1 MRTRLDALLGKEV
14 EVRTAGLTYRGVLVE
29 VGEEIL
35 FLRGPLSFHQIT
47 MDRVAEVRLLAGGA
61 AAGRADTPADL

>member
-14 EVRTAGLTYRGVLVE
+14 EVRAAGLTYRGVLVE

-35 FLRGPLSFHQIT
+35 FLRGPLSFHQIA
-47 MDRVAEVRLLAGGA
+47 MDKVAEVKLLADKA
-61 AAGRADTPADL
+61 AAARADTPTDI